1 MERIVIIGGGA
12 SGLVTA
18 IYAKRKNNQVIIL
31 EKNNKCGKKLL
42 LTGNGRCNFWNQD
55 QSLEN
60 YNSTNKNNLR
70 DIITEKN
77 QKEILSFFDKIG
89 IVPKV
94 KDGYYYPNSNQASS
108 ISNALLLQV
117 ESLGIKI
124 KYNSEVE
131 KIDKLDNKFI
141 ITTLTGELISC
152 DKVVLATGSKACPK
166 TGSDGKG
173 YELAKNFNHTII
185 DVVPSLVQL
194 RGNGSYFKLWNGVR
208 CDARISLFENN
219 YKIKEEYGELQLTD
233 YGISGIP
240 TFNISGLV
248 ARGIKNNKKEIV
260 KIDFLPFINKNEQ
273 EFITYCDNKNKFIL
287 NLKIYQFLEGMLNY
301 KLVETILKVAKI
313 DKQKRWQDLT
323 ISEKKR
329 LYYNLKS
336 FEFLITGTNSF
347 DKAQVCSGGVS
358 LLEINP
364 KTMESKLIKNLYI
377 VGELLDVDG
386 ICGGYNLSFAW
397 ISGMLAG
404 KEISKND

>member
-1 MERIVIIGGGA
+1 MEQIIIIGGGA
-12 SGLVTA
+12 SGLVAA

-131 KIDKLDNKFI
+131 KIDRLDNKFI
-141 ITTLTGELISC
+141 ITTLTDEIISC

-208 CDARISLFENN
+208 CDAKISLFENN
-219 YKIKEEYGELQLTD
+219 CKIKEEYGELQLTD

-248 ARGIKNNKKEIV
+248 ARGINNNKKEIV

-273 EFITYCDNKNKFIL
+273 EFITYCDNKSKFIL

-404 KEISKND
+404 NF

>member
-1 MERIVIIGGGA
+1 MEQIIIIGGGA
-12 SGLVTA
+12 SGLVAA

-131 KIDKLDNKFI
+131 KIDRLDNKFI
-141 ITTLTGELISC
+141 ITTLTDEIISC

-208 CDARISLFENN
+208 CDAKISLFENN
-219 YKIKEEYGELQLTD
+219 CKIKEEYGELQLTD

-248 ARGIKNNKKEIV
+248 ARGINNNKKEIV

-273 EFITYCDNKNKFIL
+273 EFITYCDNKSKFIL

>member
-1 MERIVIIGGGA
+1 MEQIIIIGGGA
-12 SGLVTA
+12 SGLVAA

-131 KIDKLDNKFI
+131 KIDRLDNKFI
-141 ITTLTGELISC
+141 ITTLTDEIISC

-194 RGNGSYFKLWNGVR
+194 RVR
-208 CDARISLFENN
+208 CDAKISLFENN
-219 YKIKEEYGELQLTD
+219 CKIKEEYGELQLTD

-248 ARGIKNNKKEIV
+248 ARGINNNKKEIV

-273 EFITYCDNKNKFIL
+273 EFITYCDNKSKFIL

>member
-31 EKNNKCGKKLL
+31 EKNNKC
-42 LTGNGRCNFWNQD
+42 NGRCNFWNQD

-60 YNSTNKNNLR
+60 YNSTNKNNFR

>member
-60 YNSTNKNNLR
+60 YNSTNKNNFR

>member
-1 MERIVIIGGGA
+1 MEQIVIIGGGA
-12 SGLVTA
+12 SGLVAA
-18 IYAKRKNNQVIIL
+18 IYAKRKDNQVIIL
-31 EKNNKCGKKLL
+31 EKNNKCDKKLL

-60 YNSTNKNNLR
+60 YNSTNKNSLG

-141 ITTLTGELISC
+141 ITTLTDEIISC

-208 CDARISLFENN
+208 CDARITLFENN

-248 ARGIKNNKKEIV
+248 ARGINNNKKEVV

-329 LYYNLKS
+329 IYYNLKS

>member
-208 CDARISLFENN
+208 CDARITLFENN

-404 KEISKND
+404 KGISKND